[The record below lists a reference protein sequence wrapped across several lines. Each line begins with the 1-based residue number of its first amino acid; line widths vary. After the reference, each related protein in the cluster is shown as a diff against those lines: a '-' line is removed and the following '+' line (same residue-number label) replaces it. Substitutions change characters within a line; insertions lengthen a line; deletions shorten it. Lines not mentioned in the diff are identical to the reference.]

1 MAISRGEIKK
11 CGFKPI
17 EDHKAE
23 FKSYE
28 LLREGRT
35 YKLHH
40 MNELNGRVS
49 ITECAWPEKETGP
62 ELYLFNGYLPAR
74 YELQIILR
82 CLKIA

>member
-1 MAISRGEIKK
+1 MISKGEIKK

-28 LLREGRT
+28 RKIPGAVAILRHLDETEGEVAIVIV
-35 YKLHH
+35 
-40 MNELNGRVS
+40 NEAGDTTQWERIVFHG
-49 ITECAWPEKETGP
+49 K
-62 ELYLFNGYLPAR
+62 LPAR

-82 CLKIA
+82 CLGIA